1 MITLEQLRTVY
12 KPQILALADQQG
24 VENIRVFGS
33 VARGE
38 QTESSDVD
46 FLIKMRAGC
55 GLWEISGLL
64 WRLED
69 LLKTDV
75 QLVDEKSVIKNAY
88 PDERE
93 HIFNEAVPL
102 GH

>member
-1 MITLEQLRTVY
+1 MVTLEQLRNQY
-12 KPQILALADQQG
+12 KPQIMALADQQG
-24 VENIRVFGS
+24 VEDIRVFGS

-38 QTESSDVD
+38 QTEKSDVD
-46 FLIKMRAGC
+46 FLIKMRSGC

-69 LLKTDV
+69 LLKTEV

-93 HIFNEAVPL
+93 HIFNEAVSL
-102 GH
+102 